1 MVDVARSESDLV
13 LIDNFKEDF
22 AASLQDYE
30 NNYSVVEEC
39 NERHVFVTDPV
50 ILGYL
55 YANGIDT
62 EKPVEI
68 VRNKHRNIRE
78 QAVTC
83 YRFEGQE
90 RLDNEWIRSGAA
102 TLDAV
107 IASSKDGSMRFALR
121 SMSANVS
128 QERGFE

>member
-30 NNYSVVEEC
+30 NNYRVVEEC